1 MMLCPKKGRGMRR
14 RQFITAPGG
23 AAAWPLVAR
32 AQQLGKIFRIG
43 VVCPISCETS
53 ELRSFREALAALG
66 YKDGANVVFEYRSAA
81 GDLKRLPGLT
91 DDLVR
96 QNVDVIFTTFGTAAA
111 LAAKR
116 ATASISIVAG
126 SAGDLVA
133 AGIVESLNRP
143 GGNITGVT
151 SLLLELEAKRLQLL
165 KEFLPD
171 VSRIAFFRDTANPYS
186 VLAIERVRTA
196 AAQLGI
202 ELREIQVH
210 ETTDVDQAFAEMV
223 GDGLKALSVGAYIP
237 LLASRD
243 RIVELAAKHRIAA
256 IYTFRDFVDAGGLF
270 SYGPNLSENARRAAG
285 LVGKILGGVK
295 PADLPVERSTTVE
308 LVINLKTANVLGL
321 AVPPSIVARADAV
334 VE

>member
-1 MMLCPKKGRGMRR
+1 MRR
-14 RQFITAPGG
+14 RQFITALGG

-32 AQQLGKIFRIG
+32 AQQPGKVSRIG

-53 ELRSFREALAALG
+53 SLRSFREALAALG
-66 YKDGANVVFEYRSAA
+66 YKDGANLVFEYRSAA
-81 GDLKRLPGLT
+81 GDLKRRPGLT
-91 DDLVR
+91 NELVR
-96 QNVDVIFTTFGTAAA
+96 KNVDVIFTAFGTAAA

-116 ATASISIVAG
+116 ATASIPVVVG

-151 SLLLELEAKRLQLL
+151 SLLLELEGKRLQLL

-171 VSRIAFFRDTANPYS
+171 VSRIAFFRDTTNPYS

-202 ELREIQVH
+202 ELREILVH
-210 ETTDVDQAFAEMV
+210 ETTDVDQAFATMV
-223 GDGLKALSVGAYIP
+223 GDGLTALCVDAYIP

-243 RIVELAAKHRIAA
+243 RIVELATKHRIAA

-270 SYGPNLSENARRAAG
+270 SYGPNLNENAKRAAG
-285 LVGKILGGVK
+285 LVGKILAAAK

-308 LVINLKTANVLGL
+308 LVINLKTAKVLGL
-321 AVPPSIVARADAV
+321 AVPPSIIARADAV